1 MSKLTILSGLFLLV
15 VAFAVVQQNRELT
28 IERAWSTVTSI
39 ESITSSTNDQS
50 GWQVRIGGSYPRD
63 CAIPLQTE
71 IAYYPNN
78 IDIQLYRDI
87 PSTALCGL
95 EKDAWA
101 IDFKLDPEAETTY
114 LIVNDRVWEISAPSS
129 EESDAAR
136 TPGFTELS
144 RFPVHIDEAILR
156 VGDDLDQYRLSVR
169 GGQAV
174 GCDLPEIY
182 SLRQTREGI
191 LVGVFNALAAETA
204 CPDMLVEV
212 DESISFGA
220 TDPPSVTLFAVNTFQ
235 INELEEQ
242 TVSDSDKVLTNIF
255 RVDVNVMESD
265 PRQISLEVEGEHP
278 DGCEYPVLVGQ
289 TRQGNTIDI
298 EVYREVPADVFCPMI
313 LKPYKGTI
321 SLDGA
326 FESGAYTINVNS
338 HSQAIDI

>member
-1 MSKLTILSGLFLLV
+1 M
-15 VAFAVVQQNRELT
+15 QQNREVT
-28 IERAWSTVTSI
+28 IQRAWSTVTSI
-39 ESITSSTNDQS
+39 EAIPSSTGDPS
-50 GWQVRIGGSYPRD
+50 SWQIRIGGSYKTD
-63 CAIPLQTE
+63 CAVQLQTE

-78 IDIQLYRDI
+78 IDIQIYRDL
-87 PSTALCGL
+87 PSTTLCSLEEEALT
-95 EKDAWA
+95 
-101 IDFKLDPEAETTY
+101 IDVALDPRAETSY
-114 LIVNDRVWEISAPSS
+114 LIVNDRVWEFSAPSS
-129 EESDAAR
+129 VESDAAHS
-136 TPGFTELS
+136 PAFTELS
-144 RFPVHIDEAILR
+144 RFPVYIDEAVLR
-156 VGDDLDQYRLSVR
+156 IGDDLELYRLSVR
-169 GGQAV
+169 GSQAV

-182 SLRQTREGI
+182 SLRQTREST

-212 DESISFGA
+212 DETIPLAA
-220 TDPPSVTLFAVNTFQ
+220 TDPPTVTLFAVNTFQ

-255 RVDVNVMESD
+255 RVDVKVMESD
-265 PRQISLEVEGEHP
+265 PMQISLEVEGEHP

-289 TRQGNTIDI
+289 TRQGNTINI

-326 FESGAYTINVNS
+326 FETGAYTINVNS